1 MRDGQFVKETQ
12 LKLEIVNIF
21 KSSHTSVY
29 NVTFESWDQKNLL
42 NFVSET
48 LNNLMILNQEDLR
61 VVKDVASIIN
71 FDSTASEEQ
80 KRELR
85 TKMLSSLKDFH
96 VQHVETIELVSFSV
110 LLLSDTKKEIE
121 ENGLCLDRGRK
132 LTDAVSFIAL
142 VLMKSLFLKQEPV
155 TISTDDLD
163 VQLETSHINLT
174 SMFNL
179 NSLDGQVKFSMP
191 GKSLGE
197 GIIKINTDF
206 EVYRKNPYFG
216 ISENIQGEIPLV
228 QLQFFEQKLNSLN
241 FDQKSFRFSEPADV
255 VLQFDAKEATVLSLS
270 SPGIPN
276 VLVKARYTNT
286 ISDFEYLYDEEML
299 MFPLQ
304 KLEILNKSSFSL
316 VRKSNLFFLPMLQ
329 RFQIQKSI
337 KYYRV
342 LIRLKLYQKVDQN
355 FFEGAKN
362 MSLHNVTVHVVPY
375 KMSCLHF
382 DRDAHKF
389 LSDKCL
395 LSLFSNVHLIHCQCV
410 VAAAFTGSYLVTPR
424 LINPLDI
431 GLFIE
436 IFHNPLVIRAIFI
449 LNIKLRNWLVSMVIA
464 LWLTA
469 IAAFLYGRRKDK
481 EDEIKRN
488 VTVLDDNKEDH
499 SYIYLICVI
508 TGWFAR
514 AYTTSNVFIV
524 IKGTWSKSETRLLN
538 DTTKKLFQSGSENWF
553 LLTTKEDLGNIQSI
567 ELWTDFSGCHPSWYL
582 NCVYVQNMLTNESWM
597 CTYNNWFNCEFGKA
611 NLKAEIPAIKEKD
624 YMGKKLLQFVRL
636 SQYNIRN
643 EHLWFGMVA
652 KSSYNMFT
660 RVRRIV
666 TGLTMLQTL
675 MLVNLMF
682 FGIVDFDDSR
692 QFMEILGYKMH
703 LTSIIIGFQ
712 SSLIITIVGLSVA
725 YMFNGV
731 DPRPKQALELSEEEK
746 ELVQTRLERNHYN
759 LTHPVFCNVKRH
771 SDLTTISDSLI
782 YNEERDKDKTFLNIL
797 LERKGANTS
806 ENASHQRHSLKEEE
820 ESETEDFSGISVAD
834 TDDGKQKR
842 KEQVCFQL
850 PWWFIYIT
858 WMTLALFNVFL
869 AYYIM
874 LYGLSLGYEKSV
886 DWTIAFF
893 TGFLTDILIFQ
904 PVKVVLIAFIL
915 ILILKQ
921 KYTIKS
927 KAPLTKHNE
936 TLEILYHNIT
946 LKKKLGVRSTQVVYQ
961 IPLNSSDLKDALNR
975 LTVENLAREMMRDFF
990 LYNIF
995 MFCVILVI
1003 YGHSDVFN
1011 RYQQIKFAKQFYL
1024 GIKEPFEENDQGEN
1038 KLDEIH
1044 EASQMWDYLSDVIQK
1059 VVPDEKENKLQES
1072 PYLFGSARLRQA
1084 RVKPNYDSCLGL
1096 PETIRNIYETD
1107 FCIPSM
1113 ENGQEEN
1120 NSFVNTWTNVYEGY
1134 SEDLEDSP
1142 FVYKSEQQLQTS
1154 YFKGQLARY
1163 SGGGYVANI
1172 SRDSLTEANKTLENI
1187 KQSKWLDQYTRC
1199 IFLECNLINPG
1210 PGLILNVIVAFEL
1223 DGTSGIFPVHS
1234 VSAAHFYFNSR
1245 KENWLSIC
1253 EGLTVICVIFYTFV
1267 EMSVVTE
1274 QVEQCVMD
1282 ILIVHDVADAFFLF
1296 LVGVHPVKNG
1306 KLNHLGC
1313 LVGTMV
1319 TGRIFLLQN
1328 YLLAVT
1334 YGCG

>member
-1 MRDGQFVKETQ
+1 
-12 LKLEIVNIF
+12 
-21 KSSHTSVY
+21 
-29 NVTFESWDQKNLL
+29 FESWDQKNLL
-42 NFVSET
+42 NSVTEK

-121 ENGLCLDRGRK
+121 ENGLNYGVDIIDQMTRNLSEISIINIETAEHIARIQLLAASSLLSKSSYLGRKLNEDSELSSQEKFKKLKECLDRGRK

-163 VQLETSHINLT
+163 VQLEASHINLT

-216 ISENIQGEIPLV
+216 ISENIEGEIPLV

-241 FDQKSFRFSEPADV
+241 FDKKGFRFSEPADV
-255 VLQFDAKEATVLSLS
+255 VLQFNAKEATVLSLS

-276 VLVKARYTNT
+276 LLVKARYTNT

-316 VRKSNLFFLPMLQ
+316 VRKSNLVFLPMLQ

-395 LSLFSNVHLIHCQCV
+395 LSLFSNVRLIHCQCV

-436 IFHNPLVIRAIFI
+436 IFHNPLV
-449 LNIKLRNWLVSMVIA
+449 VSMVIA

-524 IKGTWSKSETRLLN
+524 IKGSWSKSETRLLN

-597 CTYNNWFNCEFGKA
+597 CTYNNWFNCEVGKA

-712 SSLIITIVGLSVA
+712 SSLIIIIVGLSVA

-731 DPRPKQALELSEEEK
+731 DPKPKPALELSEEEK

-759 LTHPVFCNVKRH
+759 LTHPVFFNVKRH

-797 LERKGANTS
+797 LERKGANAS
-806 ENASHQRHSLKEEE
+806 ENASHQRQSLKEELKAK
-820 ESETEDFSGISVAD
+820 S
-834 TDDGKQKR
+834 DD
-842 KEQVCFQL
+842 
-850 PWWFIYIT
+850 
-858 WMTLALFNVFL
+858 N
-869 AYYIM
+869 
-874 LYGLSLGYEKSV
+874 
-886 DWTIAFF
+886 
-893 TGFLTDILIFQ
+893 
-904 PVKVVLIAFIL
+904 
-915 ILILKQ
+915 
-921 KYTIKS
+921 
-927 KAPLTKHNE
+927 
-936 TLEILYHNIT
+936 
-946 LKKKLGVRSTQVVYQ
+946 
-961 IPLNSSDLKDALNR
+961 
-975 LTVENLAREMMRDFF
+975 
-990 LYNIF
+990 
-995 MFCVILVI
+995 
-1003 YGHSDVFN
+1003 
-1011 RYQQIKFAKQFYL
+1011 FY
-1024 GIKEPFEENDQGEN
+1024 
-1038 KLDEIH
+1038 
-1044 EASQMWDYLSDVIQK
+1044 
-1059 VVPDEKENKLQES
+1059 
-1072 PYLFGSARLRQA
+1072 
-1084 RVKPNYDSCLGL
+1084 
-1096 PETIRNIYETD
+1096 
-1107 FCIPSM
+1107 
-1113 ENGQEEN
+1113 
-1120 NSFVNTWTNVYEGY
+1120 
-1134 SEDLEDSP
+1134 
-1142 FVYKSEQQLQTS
+1142 
-1154 YFKGQLARY
+1154 
-1163 SGGGYVANI
+1163 
-1172 SRDSLTEANKTLENI
+1172 
-1187 KQSKWLDQYTRC
+1187 YTRD
-1199 IFLECNLINPG
+1199 LHY
-1210 PGLILNVIVAFEL
+1210 EL
-1223 DGTSGIFPVHS
+1223 
-1234 VSAAHFYFNSR
+1234 R
-1245 KENWLSIC
+1245 L
-1253 EGLTVICVIFYTFV
+1253 
-1267 EMSVVTE
+1267 
-1274 QVEQCVMD
+1274 
-1282 ILIVHDVADAFFLF
+1282 
-1296 LVGVHPVKNG
+1296 
-1306 KLNHLGC
+1306 
-1313 LVGTMV
+1313 
-1319 TGRIFLLQN
+1319 
-1328 YLLAVT
+1328 
-1334 YGCG
+1334 